1 MRRKETIRLSR
12 LSTGYWGKHHTVW
25 VATDIEASLY
35 GGELTCLLGAN
46 GAGKSTLLRTLSASQ
61 PPVSGEIWIGEK
73 RLAEYADKELAKLVG
88 IVLTERCD
96 VENLTVEELVEMG
109 RTPYTGFWGTLRKED
124 KQIVSEAMRQVG
136 ITKLSG
142 RMVQTLSD
150 GERQK
155 VMIAKALAQQTP
167 IILLD
172 EPTAFLDFSSK
183 VEVMRLLRSLAHD
196 LGKTVFLS
204 THDLELA
211 LQIADKL
218 WLMNAQGIVTGTP
231 EDLSLSGTLE
241 RFFCHEGIAFDSHT
255 GLFRMAF
262 MCIPSGSS
270 VRATVTIWCRK
281 PCGGVESVP
290 DMMWTHYLISM
301 QESRRQ
307 TSLSGIRKQEKRF
320 RSRPSAICSIIS
332 YRFLRCNRIK
342 THGLFCKH
350 VGAYRI
356 RPDTPTYPRGCFRA
370 YAIRPYQKR
379 NSYSEAVL
387 NFSKKF
393 FLA

>member
-1 MRRKETIRLSR
+1 MREKETIKLSR
-12 LSTGYWGKHHTVW
+12 LSTGYSGKHGVIR
-25 VATDIEASLY
+25 VAADIDASVY

-61 PPVSGEIWIGEK
+61 PPLSGEVWIGEK
-73 RLAEYADKELAKLVG
+73 RLAEYSDKELAKVVG
-88 IVLTERCD
+88 IVLTERCE
-96 VENLTVEELVEMG
+96 VENLTVEELVGMG

-124 KQIVSEAMRQVG
+124 KQIVAEAISQVG
-136 ITKLSG
+136 ISKLSH

-183 VEVMRLLRSLAHD
+183 VEVMRLLRTLAHD

-218 WLMNAQGIVTGTP
+218 WLMNAGGIVAGTP

-241 RFFCHEGIAFDSHT
+241 AFFAHEGIVFDRHT
-255 GLFRMAF
+255 GLFRIAF
-262 MCIPSGSS
+262 DYMQNIRLIGEGY
-270 VRATVTIWCRK
+270 RY
-281 PCGGVESVP
+281 
-290 DMMWTHYLISM
+290 DMVQKAL
-301 QESRRQ
+301 RRQ
-307 TSLSGIRKQEKRF
+307 GIRAGHEVRSLSYIDAG
-320 RSRPSAICSIIS
+320 S
-332 YRFLRCNRIK
+332 L
-342 THGLFCKH
+342 
-350 VGAYRI
+350 
-356 RPDTPTYPRGCFRA
+356 DTDSFVWHPETG
-370 YAIRPYQKR
+370 
-379 NSYSEAVL
+379 EAVSFGAIGDML
-387 NFSKKF
+387 DYIAPILIDKETRIF
-393 FLA
+393 AD

>member
-1 MRRKETIRLSR
+1 M
-12 LSTGYWGKHHTVW
+12 
-25 VATDIEASLY
+25 
-35 GGELTCLLGAN
+35 
-46 GAGKSTLLRTLSASQ
+46 
-61 PPVSGEIWIGEK
+61 
-73 RLAEYADKELAKLVG
+73 
-88 IVLTERCD
+88 
-96 VENLTVEELVEMG
+96 ENLTVEELVGMG

-196 LGKTVFLS
+196 LGKTV
-204 THDLELA
+204 
-211 LQIADKL
+211 
-218 WLMNAQGIVTGTP
+218 IVTGTP

-262 MCIPSGSS
+262 NYVHT
-270 VRATVTIWCRK
+270 VRLIGEGNRYDMVQKALRR
-281 PCGGVESVP
+281 CGIRAGH
-290 DMMWTHYLISM
+290 DMD
-301 QESRRQ
+301 
-307 TSLSGIRKQEKRF
+307 SLSYIDAGKQKADFFVWHPESGEEVSF
-320 RSRPSAICSIIS
+320 ETIGDMLDYIVP
-332 YRFLRCNRIK
+332 
-342 THGLFCKH
+342 
-350 VGAYRI
+350 
-356 RPDTPTYPRGCFRA
+356 
-370 YAIRPYQKR
+370 
-379 NSYSEAVL
+379 VL
-387 NFSKKF
+387 T
-393 FLA
+393 L

>member
-73 RLAEYADKELAKLVG
+73 RLVEYADKELAKLVG

-96 VENLTVEELVEMG
+96 VENLTVEELVGMG

-124 KQIVSEAMRQVG
+124 KQIVSEAIGQVG
-136 ITKLSG
+136 IAKLSG

-218 WLMNAQGIVTGTP
+218 WLMNTQGIVTGTP

-241 RFFCHEGIAFDSHT
+241 TFFTHEGIVFDPHA
-255 GLFRMAF
+255 GLFRIAF
-262 MCIPSGSS
+262 DYVQN
-270 VRATVTIWCRK
+270 VRLVGEGYRYDMVRK
-281 PCGGVESVP
+281 A
-290 DMMWTHYLISM
+290 L
-301 QESRRQ
+301 RRQ
-307 TSLSGIRKQEKRF
+307 GIRAGHEVCSLSYIDAGSLETDSFVWHPESGEEVSFETIGDMLDYIV
-320 RSRPSAICSIIS
+320 P
-332 YRFLRCNRIK
+332 
-342 THGLFCKH
+342 
-350 VGAYRI
+350 
-356 RPDTPTYPRGCFRA
+356 
-370 YAIRPYQKR
+370 
-379 NSYSEAVL
+379 VL
-387 NFSKKF
+387 T
-393 FLA
+393 L

>member
-1 MRRKETIRLSR
+1 MREKETIKLSR
-12 LSTGYWGKHHTVW
+12 LSTGYSGKHGVIR
-25 VATDIEASLY
+25 VAADIDASVY

-61 PPVSGEIWIGEK
+61 PPLSGEVWIGEK
-73 RLAEYADKELAKLVG
+73 RLAEYSDKELAKVVG
-88 IVLTERCD
+88 IVLTERCE
-96 VENLTVEELVEMG
+96 VENLTVEELVGMG

-262 MCIPSGSS
+262 NYVHT
-270 VRATVTIWCRK
+270 VRLIGEGNRYDMVQKALRR
-281 PCGGVESVP
+281 CGIRAGH
-290 DMMWTHYLISM
+290 DMD
-301 QESRRQ
+301 
-307 TSLSGIRKQEKRF
+307 SLSYIDAGKQKADFFVWHPESGEEVSF
-320 RSRPSAICSIIS
+320 ETIGDMLDYIVP
-332 YRFLRCNRIK
+332 
-342 THGLFCKH
+342 
-350 VGAYRI
+350 
-356 RPDTPTYPRGCFRA
+356 
-370 YAIRPYQKR
+370 
-379 NSYSEAVL
+379 VL
-387 NFSKKF
+387 T
-393 FLA
+393 L

>member
-1 MRRKETIRLSR
+1 MRGKETIKLSR
-12 LSTGYWGKHHTVW
+12 LSTGYSGKHGVIRI
-25 VATDIEASLY
+25 ATDIDASVY

-61 PPVSGEIWIGEK
+61 PPLSGEVWIGEK
-73 RLAEYADKELAKLVG
+73 RSKLIG
-88 IVLTERCD
+88 IVLTERCE
-96 VENLTVEELVEMG
+96 VENLTVEELVGMG

-124 KQIVSEAMRQVG
+124 KQIVAEAISQVG
-136 ITKLSG
+136 ISKLSH

-183 VEVMRLLRSLAHD
+183 VEVMRLLRTLAHD

-218 WLMNAQGIVTGTP
+218 WLMNAGGIVAGTP

-241 RFFCHEGIAFDSHT
+241 FFFNHEGIVFDRHV
-255 GLFRMAF
+255 GLFRIAF
-262 MCIPSGSS
+262 DYVQNIRLIGEGY
-270 VRATVTIWCRK
+270 RY
-281 PCGGVESVP
+281 
-290 DMMWTHYLISM
+290 DMVQKAL
-301 QESRRQ
+301 RRQ
-307 TSLSGIRKQEKRF
+307 GIRAEREVRSLSYIDAG
-320 RSRPSAICSIIS
+320 S
-332 YRFLRCNRIK
+332 L
-342 THGLFCKH
+342 
-350 VGAYRI
+350 
-356 RPDTPTYPRGCFRA
+356 DTDSFVWHPESG
-370 YAIRPYQKR
+370 
-379 NSYSEAVL
+379 EAVL
-387 NFSKKF
+387 FETIGDMLDYIAPILIDKETRIF
-393 FLA
+393 AD